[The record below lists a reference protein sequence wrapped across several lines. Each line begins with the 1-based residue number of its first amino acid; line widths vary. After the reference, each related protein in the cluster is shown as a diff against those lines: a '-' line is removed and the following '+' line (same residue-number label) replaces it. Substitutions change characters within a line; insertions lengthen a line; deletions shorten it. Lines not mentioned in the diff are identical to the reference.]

1 MARKRSASPAK
12 PKKAKAAKPAAKSAK
27 DIYLTLLQQIPA
39 AQREV
44 LQQALGK
51 GASLGMDDVFAALG
65 VLRVA
70 GAVWALL
77 GPPAPFHE
85 LKIFNTVLGL
95 DLEDV
100 ELQHALGRGGLL
112 SEAWEGL
119 APAKRRRCL
128 AFVSVMYAFINEAQL
143 SLILYG
149 ELGAATHG
157 GRARI
162 ALLQGDLAQA
172 AALLEEMNGTAALR
186 PDPSAAVMRSDR
198 LTPGPYPT
206 MGGSYLRQLAAGT
219 GELSDTAAGL
229 LRDLL
234 GAKAAAKVTFTDS
247 VGMRAV
253 ERAEGAGARAMRSP
267 LPMPQGGKG
276 TEAMARALGM
286 DKPSLLRALRAHD
299 WGASADRFLDG
310 WPLADGDRALVRRL
324 LGWPRDTEVE
334 NLACELNRHRS
345 LFSGQGRK
353 WNNSTRHASPSRYDL
368 AAARALLERAA
379 DLNERMRA
387 AAGARSEAA

>member
-1 MARKRSASPAK
+1 MDAALIHMARKRSASPAK

-157 GRARI
+157 GRARV

-172 AALLEEMNGTAALR
+172 AALLEEMNGTAGCVA
-186 PDPSAAVMRSDR
+186 
-198 LTPGPYPT
+198 TPT
-206 MGGSYLRQLAAGT
+206 AG
-219 GELSDTAAGL
+219 E
-229 LRDLL
+229 
-234 GAKAAAKVTFTDS
+234 
-247 VGMRAV
+247 
-253 ERAEGAGARAMRSP
+253 
-267 LPMPQGGKG
+267 
-276 TEAMARALGM
+276 
-286 DKPSLLRALRAHD
+286 
-299 WGASADRFLDG
+299 
-310 WPLADGDRALVRRL
+310 
-324 LGWPRDTEVE
+324 
-334 NLACELNRHRS
+334 
-345 LFSGQGRK
+345 
-353 WNNSTRHASPSRYDL
+353 
-368 AAARALLERAA
+368 
-379 DLNERMRA
+379 
-387 AAGARSEAA
+387 